1 MARATLEMFL
11 KLTGADKTSRGLDK
25 VSGSA
30 DRLDNKVK
38 RGSKA
43 NAQFAAGM
51 SGLTKGAV
59 VGAAV
64 LAGKALIN
72 FSADALEAAVS
83 AEEAAAAFDTTFGD
97 AAKEAG
103 RFSEQF
109 ANKAGLTNAELQQ
122 LLATTGAV
130 AQGIG
135 FTQKESADLGIE
147 LTKIA
152 ADVASFSNIS
162 AGAEP
167 VLLAFR
173 SALLG
178 EREALKTYGIAI
190 SEAEVQTKAFELTG
204 KSSANALTRQEK
216 AFATLAVIQ
225 QKAAVQIG
233 DLDRTS
239 ESFANQQ
246 RAVSAEI
253 RQLKEDIG
261 AELIPAAA
269 EMLPIFRE
277 LVNDIAPPT
286 INFFKE
292 TALFT
297 ADVALAFENLSLK
310 AEALSNNFPKL
321 NSGLLK
327 FIEFVKNNSP
337 IFALLNAISGLAD
350 EQREFN
356 IVIDDTAEKII
367 AQQIA
372 QGLAN
377 KEAEKARQITLKQET
392 QYTNISRTLKNKL
405 NPILGEQNR
414 LIAENVDLE
423 LDRNKVLNL
432 LSSANDNV
440 EKAEKDRNKAL
451 KDVKELTI
459 AENLADA
466 QAAVRKSELQTQIAL
481 LTQAEESGK
490 DVTNELALA
499 RAELA
504 EAEFELANESD
515 SLVRAREILEI
526 AENNLT
532 TAIDNQKKA
541 LDKRNETLLQT
552 LDLTAKQSLA
562 NDKLAESFKNID
574 LSSLVG
580 LPVGAPVTTAP
591 ATTEVPSLP
600 ASDFTTTL
608 VGGRQQ
614 TSTIDVNLNLTD
626 AIGEI
631 IQEQNIKIQERGNT
645 FVLEG

>member
-11 KLTGADKTSRGLDK
+11 KLTGADKTSKGLDK

-30 DRLDNKVK
+30 NRLDKNVK
-38 RGSKA
+38 NSSKA

-51 SGLTKGAV
+51 SGLTKGAIA
-59 VGAAV
+59 GAAIF
-64 LAGKALIN
+64 AGKALID

-83 AEEAAAAFDTTFGD
+83 AEEAAAAFGTTFGD

-190 SEAEVQTKAFELTG
+190 SEAEVQTKAFEQTG
-204 KSSANALTRQEK
+204 KDSANALTRQEK

-310 AEALSNNFPKL
+310 AEALSNKFPKL

-337 IFALLNAISGLAD
+337 IFALINAISGLAE

-356 IVIDDTAEKII
+356 IVTDDTAEKII

-392 QYTNISRTLKNKL
+392 QYTNISRTLKDKL

-414 LIAENVDLE
+414 LIGENIDLE
-423 LDRNKVLNL
+423 LDRNKILGL

-440 EKAEKDRNKAL
+440 EKAEKDRTKAL
-451 KDVKELTI
+451 KDVKELQI

-466 QAAVRKSELQTQIAL
+466 KAAQRKSELQTQIAL
-481 LTQAEESGK
+481 LTAAEEAGK
-490 DVTNELALA
+490 DVTNELAVA

-504 EAEFELANESD
+504 EAEFEIANESD
-515 SLVRAREILEI
+515 ALVRAREVLQI

-532 TAIDNQKKA
+532 TALENQKTA
-541 LDKRNETLLQT
+541 MDKRNETLIES
-552 LDLTAKQSLA
+552 LDLTARQIIE
-562 NDKLAESFKNID
+562 NGKLADSFAAID
-574 LSSLVG
+574 PSLLVG
-580 LPVGAPVTTAP
+580 LGAAPIATTPAP
-591 ATTEVPSLP
+591 TEVPTLPVQDFSTSLV
-600 ASDFTTTL
+600 A
-608 VGGRQQ
+608 GRQQ
-614 TSTIDVNLNLTD
+614 AQTLDINVNMTD
-626 AIGEI
+626 AIGEV
-631 IQEQNIKIQERGNT
+631 IQRENIRIQERGNT
-645 FVLEG
+645 FFLEG

>member
-97 AAKEAG
+97 AAQEAG

>member
-1 MARATLEMFL
+1 
-11 KLTGADKTSRGLDK
+11 
-25 VSGSA
+25 
-30 DRLDNKVK
+30 
-38 RGSKA
+38 
-43 NAQFAAGM
+43 
-51 SGLTKGAV
+51 
-59 VGAAV
+59 
-64 LAGKALIN
+64 
-72 FSADALEAAVS
+72 
-83 AEEAAAAFDTTFGD
+83 
-97 AAKEAG
+97 
-103 RFSEQF
+103 
-109 ANKAGLTNAELQQ
+109 
-122 LLATTGAV
+122 
-130 AQGIG
+130 
-135 FTQKESADLGIE
+135 
-147 LTKIA
+147 
-152 ADVASFSNIS
+152 
-162 AGAEP
+162 
-167 VLLAFR
+167 
-173 SALLG
+173 
-178 EREALKTYGIAI
+178 
-190 SEAEVQTKAFELTG
+190 
-204 KSSANALTRQEK
+204 
-216 AFATLAVIQ
+216 
-225 QKAAVQIG
+225 
-233 DLDRTS
+233 
-239 ESFANQQ
+239 
-246 RAVSAEI
+246 
-253 RQLKEDIG
+253 
-261 AELIPAAA
+261 
-269 EMLPIFRE
+269 
-277 LVNDIAPPT
+277 
-286 INFFKE
+286 
-292 TALFT
+292 
-297 ADVALAFENLSLK
+297 LAFENLSLK